1 MTLSTSSSA
10 STSAAA
16 PLLSIRDLTIALP
29 AGGDRPHAVRN
40 ISFDIRP
47 GEILCI
53 VGESGSGKS
62 MSANAIM
69 GLLPDYLRPQ
79 GGQILFGGR
88 DLLQLDEDT
97 LRGMRGREMA
107 MIFQEPLSALN
118 PLLTV
123 GDQIDEVMRV
133 HDVGTAESRQARVL
147 ELLEFVGLPEPATL
161 RHAWPFRLS
170 GGQRQRVM
178 IAMALAL
185 EPRLLIADEP
195 TTALD
200 VTTQAQILAL
210 IARIQREKGMG
221 VMFVTHDFGV
231 VAEIADRVAVME
243 KGILVEEGP
252 AEQVLNRPRHPYT
265 RRLIAAVPSQQASA
279 GERRGAGPRPVLE
292 VRHLNKI
299 YAASGG
305 LFQKKRVVHAVNDVS
320 FSVGRGQTLGIVGES
335 GSGKSTIG
343 KCLLKLLEID
353 GGEMLFDGEDIA
365 PLSEARF
372 RPQRCKIQMIFQDP
386 FASLNP
392 RQTVG
397 RILCDGPLA
406 NGVARAQAEQRARE
420 LLKLVELDPSAF
432 DRYPVEFSGG
442 QRQRIGIA
450 RALAMEPQLIVA
462 DESVSALD
470 VSVQA
475 QVLKLLR
482 DVQQRLQLALIFIT
496 HDLRVAAQIC
506 DHLLVMHRGRV
517 VEQGPPAR
525 IFDDPQHA
533 YTRQLIAAMP
543 GRDWDPAAAVTTDTA
558 TASTAPAPAAAAMHQ
573 AAVPHVPHAPHLP
586 PATAHKAT

>member
-1 MTLSTSSSA
+1 MKD
-10 STSAAA
+10 AA

-29 AGGDRPHAVRN
+29 AGGDRPHAVRD
-40 ISFDIRP
+40 ISFDIRA

-79 GGQILFGGR
+79 GGRILFDGR

-118 PLLTV
+118 PLQTV

-133 HDVGTAESRQARVL
+133 HGVGNAESREKRVL

-243 KGILVEEGP
+243 KGVLVEEGP
-252 AEQVLNRPRHPYT
+252 ASQVLNHPSHPYT
-265 RRLIAAVPSQQASA
+265 RRLIAAVPSQHASEE
-279 GERRGAGPRPVLE
+279 ERRTAGPRPVLE
-292 VRHLNKI
+292 VKNLNKI
-299 YAASGG
+299 YAAGGG

-320 FSVGRGQTLGIVGES
+320 FRVGRGQTLGIVGES

-343 KCLLKLLEID
+343 KCLLKLLDID
-353 GGEMLFDGEDIA
+353 GGQMLFDGQDIA
-365 PLSEARF
+365 PLSETQF

-406 NGVARAQAEQRARE
+406 NGVPRAQAEQRARE
-420 LLKLVELDPSAF
+420 LLKLVELDASAF

-475 QVLKLLR
+475 QVLKLLQ

-525 IFDDPQHA
+525 IFGDPQDP

-543 GRDWDPAAAVTTDTA
+543 GRDWDPAAAVAAIAADA
-558 TASTAPAPAAAAMHQ
+558 DLDAAGDAPAHAAAPVPAPAP
-573 AAVPHVPHAPHLP
+573 PS
-586 PATAHKAT
+586 ATSPKTA

>member
-1 MTLSTSSSA
+1 MTDSPHT
-10 STSAAA
+10 A

-29 AGGDRPHAVRN
+29 RGGDRPHAVKN
-40 ISFDIRP
+40 ITFDIRA

-79 GGQILFGGR
+79 GGEILFDGR
-88 DLLQLDEDT
+88 DLLKLDEDT

-118 PLLTV
+118 PLQTV

-133 HDVGTAESRQARVL
+133 HNVGNAESREKRVL
-147 ELLEFVGLPEPATL
+147 DLLEFVGLPEPATL

-265 RRLIAAVPSQQASA
+265 RRLIAAVPSQHASA
-279 GERRGAGPRPVLE
+279 GERRAAGPRPVLE
-292 VRHLNKI
+292 VKKLNKV
-299 YAASGG
+299 YASGGG

-353 GGEMLFDGEDIA
+353 GGQMLFDGQDIA
-365 PLSEARF
+365 PLPEAQF

-406 NGVARAQAEQRARE
+406 NGVSRQQAEERARE

-450 RALAMEPQLIVA
+450 RALAMEPRLIVA

-475 QVLKLLR
+475 QVLKLLQ

-517 VEQGPPAR
+517 VEQGPPAQ
-525 IFDDPQHA
+525 IFDDPQDP

-543 GRDWDPAAAVTTDTA
+543 GRAWDPAAAITDV
-558 TASTAPAPAAAAMHQ
+558 HN
-573 AAVPHVPHAPHLP
+573 HD
-586 PATAHKAT
+586 

>member
-1 MTLSTSSSA
+1 MTATHPASS
-10 STSAAA
+10 AA
-16 PLLSIRDLTIALP
+16 PLLSIQDLSIALP
-29 AGGDRPHAVRN
+29 AGGDRPYAVRN
-40 ISFDIRP
+40 ISFDINA

-69 GLLPDYLRPQ
+69 GLLPHYLRPE
-79 GGQILFGGR
+79 GGRILFDNR
-88 DLLQLDEDT
+88 DLLSLDEST

-123 GDQIDEVMRV
+123 GEQIEEVMRV
-133 HDVGTAESRQARVL
+133 HDAYPEQERAQRVL
-147 ELLEFVGLPEPATL
+147 DVLEFVGLPEPRL
-161 RHAWPFRLS
+161 IRHAWPFRLS

-178 IAMALAL
+178 IAMALVL

-200 VTTQAQILAL
+200 VTTQAQILEL
-210 IARIQREKGMG
+210 IARIQRQKGMG

-243 KGILVEEGP
+243 KGILVEEGT
-252 AEQVLNRPRHPYT
+252 ADQVLNRPRHPYT
-265 RRLIAAVPSQQASA
+265 QRLIAAVPTQRTGGDASPA
-279 GERRGAGPRPVLE
+279 AAFSPVLH
-292 VRHLNKI
+292 VRNLKKT
-299 YAASGG
+299 YAAAGG
-305 LFQKKRVVHAVNDVS
+305 LFHKKRVVHAVNDVS
-320 FSVGRGQTLGIVGES
+320 FTVGRGQTVGIVGES

-343 KCLLKLLEID
+343 KCLLKLIDID
-353 GGEMLFDGEDIA
+353 GGQMLFEGKDIA
-365 PLSEARF
+365 PLTEAQF
-372 RPQRCKIQMIFQDP
+372 RPQRRKIQMIFQDP

-392 RQTVG
+392 RHTVG
-397 RILCDGPLA
+397 RILCDGPMA
-406 NGVARAQAEQRARE
+406 GGAPRQQAEKRARE
-420 LLKLVELDPSAF
+420 LLRLVELDPSAF
-432 DRYPVEFSGG
+432 DRYPGEFSGG

-450 RALAMEPQLIVA
+450 RALAMDPQLIVA

-482 DVQQRLQLALIFIT
+482 EVQQRLQLALIFIT
-496 HDLRVAAQIC
+496 HDLRVASQIC
-506 DHLLVMHRGRV
+506 DHLLVMHRGKV
-517 VEQGPPAR
+517 VEQGPPTQ
-525 IFDDPQHA
+525 IFDDPQDP

-543 GRDWDPAAAVTTDTA
+543 GRDWDPAAAA
-558 TASTAPAPAAAAMHQ
+558 LAQ
-573 AAVPHVPHAPHLP
+573 AADE
-586 PATAHKAT
+586 PALYPQPC

>member
-1 MTLSTSSSA
+1 MTQNTFRDA
-10 STSAAA
+10 DGQAEKT
-16 PLLSIRDLTIALP
+16 PLLSIRNLSIALP
-29 AGGDRPHAVRN
+29 RGGDRAYAVQDV
-40 ISFDIRP
+40 SYDIRA

-69 GLLPDYLRPQ
+69 GLLPDYLQPQ
-79 GGQILFGGR
+79 RGR
-88 DLLQLDEDT
+88 IMLDGLDLLAQDEAT
-97 LRGMRGREMA
+97 LRHMRGRDMA

-123 GDQIDEVMRV
+123 GEQISEVMRV
-133 HDVGTAESRQARVL
+133 HDAYPGEARERRVL
-147 ELLEFVGLPEPATL
+147 ELLEFVGLPDPAGI

-185 EPRLLIADEP
+185 EPKLLIADEP
-195 TTALD
+195 TTALV

-243 KGILVEEGP
+243 KGVLVEQGT
-252 AEQVLNRPRHPYT
+252 AEQVLNRPQHAYT
-265 RRLIAAVPSQQASA
+265 RRLIGAVPRHRAAVREPLS
-279 GERRGAGPRPVLE
+279 GAPAPVLQ
-292 VRHLNKI
+292 VDRLNKI
-299 YAASGG
+299 YASAGG
-305 LFQKKRVVHAVNDVS
+305 WFARKRVVHAVNDVS
-320 FSVGRGQTLGIVGES
+320 FSVSRGQTLGIVGES

-343 KCLLKLLEID
+343 KCLLKLTDID
-353 GGEMLFDGEDIA
+353 SGRMLFDGHDIA
-365 PLSEARF
+365 PLSEGQF
-372 RPQRCKIQMIFQDP
+372 RPMRQSIQMIFQDP

-392 RQTVG
+392 RHTVG
-397 RILCDGPLA
+397 RILCDGPMA
-406 NGVARAQAEQRARE
+406 NGVSRRQAESRARE
-420 LLKLVELDPSAF
+420 LLQLVELDPSAF
-432 DRYPVEFSGG
+432 DRYPSEFSGG

-482 DVQQRLQLALIFIT
+482 DVQQRLQIALIFIT

-517 VEQGPPAR
+517 VEQGPPGQ
-525 IFDDPQHA
+525 IFDAPQDP
-533 YTRQLIAAMP
+533 YTRALIAAMP
-543 GRDWDPAAAVTTDTA
+543 GRDWDPAAAVLA
-558 TASTAPAPAAAAMHQ
+558 
-573 AAVPHVPHAPHLP
+573 
-586 PATAHKAT
+586 